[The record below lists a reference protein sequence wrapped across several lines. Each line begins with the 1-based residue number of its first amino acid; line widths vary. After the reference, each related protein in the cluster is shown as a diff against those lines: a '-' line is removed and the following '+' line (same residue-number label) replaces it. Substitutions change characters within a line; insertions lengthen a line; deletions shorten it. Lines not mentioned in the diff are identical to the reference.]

1 MGRGGGAWGSS
12 ALKQKQ
18 CYHMKWGRETGG
30 GGGVGKVIR
39 TGKKQLSRREGAHM
53 DQGKVI

>member
-1 MGRGGGAWGSS
+1 MLSYEVGEGDWR
-12 ALKQKQ
+12 
-18 CYHMKWGRETGG
+18 
-30 GGGVGKVIR
+30 GGVGKVIR